1 MLQPSGRSRERP
13 FFFSFAR
20 REARVCGTAAQ
31 LRRCVS
37 ARTGA
42 RRLTSLESQMSSTSQ
57 TRRLRRCRKCDHR
70 SPYFEPRCPSCGA
83 RLRPPVMLFV
93 MLMCAVVLAVHFVH
107 QI

>member
-1 MLQPSGRSRERP
+1 
-13 FFFSFAR
+13 
-20 REARVCGTAAQ
+20 
-31 LRRCVS
+31 
-37 ARTGA
+37 
-42 RRLTSLESQMSSTSQ
+42 MSSTSQ